1 MYTVFLPLIGLG
13 YVALI
18 TYLAYRLGKTKSEN
32 PKVTAM
38 IGFGLAF
45 IPPLA
50 LIYLAV
56 LVFKDEV
63 DIV

>member
-1 MYTVFLPLIGLG
+1 MYTVLLPLIALSW
-13 YVALI
+13 VALI

-32 PKVTAM
+32 PKVTA
-38 IGFGLAF
+38 IVGFGLAF

-50 LIYLAV
+50 AIYLAV

>member
-1 MYTVFLPLIGLG
+1 MYTVLLLLIGLG
-13 YVALI
+13 YLSLI

-32 PKVTAM
+32 PKITAM

-50 LIYLAV
+50 LIYPAV

-63 DIV
+63 DLV